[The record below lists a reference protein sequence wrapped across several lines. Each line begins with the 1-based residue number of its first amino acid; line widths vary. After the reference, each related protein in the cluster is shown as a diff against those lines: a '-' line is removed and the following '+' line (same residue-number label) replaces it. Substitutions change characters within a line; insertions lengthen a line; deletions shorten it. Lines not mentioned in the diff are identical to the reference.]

1 MALLIT
7 TCERDTIEF
16 SDSNSTP
23 QAETKGF
30 VIKSVTINEVKE
42 NALIKE
48 SLDVIDSQFDFNKTI
63 KSNPSKKQGKQTTSA
78 LADPIKSKDNRFTIL
93 TDEILEVSTDTTK
106 VYTFRIETPTDTLSK
121 FENFVIHKWSNNKIE
136 YYIYKY
142 NYLDK
147 NQSFLR
153 FTRERVNSDQINTG
167 DFNDYTMGV
176 MYYDPGSDCWISV
189 TSSGGM
195 TYIDASDCGV
205 SAGSGGMSGSGGGA
219 GNNNWYG
226 QWAIVG
232 VTWSNDCI
240 ISRAIL
246 DAYGNPTFTQNGSPR
261 SQSAVVN
268 CPEGGMNPLNPGQ
281 NQSNPWGNSTNP
293 PNIDPLHWDPSNSGG
308 GGGGGGGPSSSSTD
322 GNNQEG
328 TVIAVLPP
336 TRLERETD
344 AFFENLTDAQKD
356 CINPGFG
363 QPYNSLKK
371 DITAYFE
378 NNKVVG
384 IGYDGPLINPQATAF
399 ATAAIEAVCDDGE
412 VDFDDNIIYDNS
424 LNNLPCQKLVIEEAT
439 GTCSPLTQLI
449 LDIFEANDDTN
460 LIFKSSSTLSNVNAN
475 TSSTSSYN
483 ATTHTCDITI
493 TFRESYLQTAT
504 DLAIAR
510 TAIHESLHATLVY
523 MFEEN
528 LLQSANGAPMGG
540 FEDFV
545 EAYINHLS
553 GLPVNLNKAHH
564 ELMAD
569 FIEDI
574 ASSLSVYGASNEH
587 SNSFNFYKKLSWSGD
602 ILKTPTYQ
610 SLYPEYLNPL
620 DATTNPSNVNP
631 AHLDIVNTNAA
642 EENDATYDYAHPNGT
657 TYTHSPKGTAPNV
670 TEPCN

>member
-336 TRLERETD
+336 TRLEREIES
-344 AFFENLTDAQKD
+344 FFDNLTEEQKD
-356 CINPGFG
+356 CLSPGFG
-363 QPYNSLKK
+363 QPQNSLKK
-371 DITAYFE
+371 NITAYFKNNQAFQKFGFDSSTITPEAKAFAKSAITALMEVGIANYSSNDYPGMDDGLPFEWWNDDEFVE
-378 NNKVVG
+378 NNFSFNLAGEGFGDLTTQEKWLV
-384 IGYDGPLINPQATAF
+384 AAF
-399 ATAAIEAVCDDGE
+399 PARAL
-412 VDFDDNIIYDNS
+412 IIYNNKELAETETINRFGNNGRNDKSDAFRHAFFNAMNS
-424 LNNLPCQKLVIEEAT
+424 NDAGDTVARLFSNAHESEVTSN
-439 GTCSPLTQLI
+439 LI
-449 LDIFEANDDTN
+449 LEVQMDLHNNNVGHTIGDDASIFISDQD
-460 LIFKSSSTLSNVNAN
+460 LSSSV
-475 TSSTSSYN
+475 
-483 ATTHTCDITI
+483 
-493 TFRESYLQTAT
+493 
-504 DLAIAR
+504 
-510 TAIHESLHATLVY
+510 
-523 MFEEN
+523 
-528 LLQSANGAPMGG
+528 
-540 FEDFV
+540 
-545 EAYINHLS
+545 
-553 GLPVNLNKAHH
+553 
-564 ELMAD
+564 
-569 FIEDI
+569 
-574 ASSLSVYGASNEH
+574 
-587 SNSFNFYKKLSWSGD
+587 
-602 ILKTPTYQ
+602 YQ
-610 SLYPEYLNPL
+610 SLLNGLLVYLSPL
-620 DATTNPSNVNP
+620 DAVLPPNFGINSSTQIIPTN
-631 AHLDIVNTNAA
+631 
-642 EENDATYDYAHPNGT
+642 
-657 TYTHSPKGTAPNV
+657 
-670 TEPCN
+670 

>member
-1 MALLIT
+1 MKTTLKNTFNRIVYFVFMALLIT

-336 TRLERETD
+336 TRLEREIES
-344 AFFENLTDAQKD
+344 FFDNLTEEQKD
-356 CINPGFG
+356 CINQGFG
-363 QPYNSLKK
+363 RLKN

-378 NNKVVG
+378 NSQAMRS
-384 IGYDGPLINPQATAF
+384 IGFDGAIIAPEVRAF
-399 ATAAIEAVCDDGE
+399 ATATIEVVCGGGE
-412 VDFDDNIIYDNS
+412 VDWVNE
-424 LNNLPCQKLVIEEAT
+424 V
-439 GTCSPLTQLI
+439 I
-449 LDIFEANDDTN
+449 LDESF
-460 LIFKSSSTLSNVNAN
+460 VNN
-475 TSSTSSYN
+475 EKLK
-483 ATTHTCDITI
+483 C
-493 TFRESYLQTAT
+493 
-504 DLAIAR
+504 AI
-510 TAIHESLHATLVY
+510 
-523 MFEEN
+523 
-528 LLQSANGAPMGG
+528 
-540 FEDFV
+540 
-545 EAYINHLS
+545 
-553 GLPVNLNKAHH
+553 
-564 ELMAD
+564 
-569 FIEDI
+569 
-574 ASSLSVYGASNEH
+574 
-587 SNSFNFYKKLSWSGD
+587 
-602 ILKTPTYQ
+602 
-610 SLYPEYLNPL
+610 
-620 DATTNPSNVNP
+620 
-631 AHLDIVNTNAA
+631 
-642 EENDATYDYAHPNGT
+642 
-657 TYTHSPKGTAPNV
+657 
-670 TEPCN
+670 

>member
-219 GNNNWYG
+219 GNNKWYG

-336 TRLERETD
+336 TRLEREAD
-344 AFFENLTDAQKD
+344 AFFDNLTEEQKD
-356 CINPGFG
+356 CLSPGFG
-363 QPYNSLKK
+363 QPQNSLKK
-371 DITAYFE
+371 NITAYFKK
-378 NNKVVG
+378 N
-384 IGYDGPLINPQATAF
+384 QAFQKFGFDSSTITPEAKAF
-399 ATAAIEAVCDDGE
+399 AISAITALMNSGE
-412 VDFDDNIIYDNS
+412 VDFDDEIINELTGKALCAYNKLLSSGVSNFHNMITDLFIEFGDSNIGGRDLTFKMS
-424 LNNLPCQKLVIEEAT
+424 SDLPNNFGGK
-439 GTCSPLTQLI
+439 TQVDSNGNYHILI
-449 LDIFEANDDTN
+449 NEN
-460 LIFKSSSTLSNVNAN
+460 LMNTLSSIEVAAILVHEMAHAFLGKHYIDYN
-475 TSSTSSYN
+475 SSFTELYEKYINDTGIQNYS
-483 ATTHTCDITI
+483 HDIMKDQFI
-493 TFRESYLQTAT
+493 NRMA
-504 DLAIAR
+504 
-510 TAIHESLHATLVY
+510 TAIKNYDSSI
-523 MFEEN
+523 FSN
-528 LLQSANGAPMGG
+528 
-540 FEDFV
+540 FEDYKILASQGVFELTNDQKEDLLTV
-545 EAYINHLS
+545 KLLS
-553 GLPVNLNKAHH
+553 RN
-564 ELMAD
+564 
-569 FIEDI
+569 
-574 ASSLSVYGASNEH
+574 
-587 SNSFNFYKKLSWSGD
+587 
-602 ILKTPTYQ
+602 
-610 SLYPEYLNPL
+610 
-620 DATTNPSNVNP
+620 
-631 AHLDIVNTNAA
+631 
-642 EENDATYDYAHPNGT
+642 NDKNCD
-657 TYTHSPKGTAPNV
+657 
-670 TEPCN
+670 

>member
-1 MALLIT
+1 MKTTLKNTFNRIVYFVFMALLIT

-205 SAGSGGMSGSGGGA
+205 SAGIGGMSGSGGGA

-336 TRLERETD
+336 TRLERESRCL
-344 AFFENLTDAQKD
+344 F
-356 CINPGFG
+356 
-363 QPYNSLKK
+363 
-371 DITAYFE
+371 
-378 NNKVVG
+378 
-384 IGYDGPLINPQATAF
+384 
-399 ATAAIEAVCDDGE
+399 
-412 VDFDDNIIYDNS
+412 
-424 LNNLPCQKLVIEEAT
+424 
-439 GTCSPLTQLI
+439 
-449 LDIFEANDDTN
+449 
-460 LIFKSSSTLSNVNAN
+460 
-475 TSSTSSYN
+475 
-483 ATTHTCDITI
+483 
-493 TFRESYLQTAT
+493 
-504 DLAIAR
+504 
-510 TAIHESLHATLVY
+510 
-523 MFEEN
+523 
-528 LLQSANGAPMGG
+528 
-540 FEDFV
+540 
-545 EAYINHLS
+545 
-553 GLPVNLNKAHH
+553 
-564 ELMAD
+564 
-569 FIEDI
+569 
-574 ASSLSVYGASNEH
+574 
-587 SNSFNFYKKLSWSGD
+587 
-602 ILKTPTYQ
+602 
-610 SLYPEYLNPL
+610 
-620 DATTNPSNVNP
+620 
-631 AHLDIVNTNAA
+631 
-642 EENDATYDYAHPNGT
+642 
-657 TYTHSPKGTAPNV
+657 
-670 TEPCN
+670 

>member
-219 GNNNWYG
+219 GNNKWYG

-336 TRLERETD
+336 TRLEREIES
-344 AFFENLTDAQKD
+344 FFDNLTEEQKD
-356 CINPGFG
+356 CLSPGFG
-363 QPYNSLKK
+363 QPQNSLKK
-371 DITAYFE
+371 NITAYFKNNQAFQKFGFDSSTITPE
-378 NNKVVG
+378 AKAFAISTIDILSLPVITSNNKIDYAEEILRLTNHLKSFGNIEDEIYADYIQSLIPEFNSMTINEVRA
-384 IGYDGPLINPQATAF
+384 IYDHVKSTCNDLTIKYLKEIITPIVTDLVIPVITYALFEATAG
-399 ATAAIEAVCDDGE
+399 TAVKLLQKIPLPLVLRGAR
-412 VDFDDNIIYDNS
+412 
-424 LNNLPCQKLVIEEAT
+424 LNNL
-439 GTCSPLTQLI
+439 
-449 LDIFEANDDTN
+449 
-460 LIFKSSSTLSNVNAN
+460 
-475 TSSTSSYN
+475 
-483 ATTHTCDITI
+483 
-493 TFRESYLQTAT
+493 
-504 DLAIAR
+504 
-510 TAIHESLHATLVY
+510 
-523 MFEEN
+523 
-528 LLQSANGAPMGG
+528 
-540 FEDFV
+540 
-545 EAYINHLS
+545 
-553 GLPVNLNKAHH
+553 
-564 ELMAD
+564 
-569 FIEDI
+569 
-574 ASSLSVYGASNEH
+574 
-587 SNSFNFYKKLSWSGD
+587 
-602 ILKTPTYQ
+602 ILKTTELGNPGFGNARLIPNSTVAKAEALFA
-610 SLYPEYLNPL
+610 SLTK
-620 DATTNPSNVNP
+620 DAISVVPAANNP
-631 AHLDIVNTNAA
+631 AITVAHMGNGMKIILRPISQTVPSAVRVIEYQNFNTLLGV
-642 EENDATYDYAHPNGT
+642 DSFSLKFIP
-657 TYTHSPKGTAPNV
+657 
-670 TEPCN
+670 

>member
-205 SAGSGGMSGSGGGA
+205 SAGIGGMSGSGGGA

-336 TRLERETD
+336 TRLERE
-344 AFFENLTDAQKD
+344 
-356 CINPGFG
+356 
-363 QPYNSLKK
+363 
-371 DITAYFE
+371 
-378 NNKVVG
+378 
-384 IGYDGPLINPQATAF
+384 
-399 ATAAIEAVCDDGE
+399 IECL
-412 VDFDDNIIYDNS
+412 F
-424 LNNLPCQKLVIEEAT
+424 
-439 GTCSPLTQLI
+439 
-449 LDIFEANDDTN
+449 
-460 LIFKSSSTLSNVNAN
+460 
-475 TSSTSSYN
+475 
-483 ATTHTCDITI
+483 
-493 TFRESYLQTAT
+493 
-504 DLAIAR
+504 
-510 TAIHESLHATLVY
+510 
-523 MFEEN
+523 
-528 LLQSANGAPMGG
+528 
-540 FEDFV
+540 
-545 EAYINHLS
+545 
-553 GLPVNLNKAHH
+553 
-564 ELMAD
+564 
-569 FIEDI
+569 
-574 ASSLSVYGASNEH
+574 
-587 SNSFNFYKKLSWSGD
+587 
-602 ILKTPTYQ
+602 
-610 SLYPEYLNPL
+610 
-620 DATTNPSNVNP
+620 
-631 AHLDIVNTNAA
+631 
-642 EENDATYDYAHPNGT
+642 
-657 TYTHSPKGTAPNV
+657 
-670 TEPCN
+670 